1 MLRRL
6 VLLLLCLINR
16 PTRVLS
22 TLQRGGGENRTL
34 VEMNCEPEF
43 FGGWGNV
50 PGLSELEGC
59 DGHADA
65 TSSHGW
71 EEADVFGEPMCF
83 IGGWDAVPVEPV
95 PRGPVAHGG
104 RPEKRRADRKAA
116 SNKQPRRLGAVAA
129 EHGALGMIRQAGGG
143 MVNCSKS
150 CTDQKCA
157 QRIVNSV
164 PALELLQKQTWRHK
178 SAIGEK
184 HVAAAFVKEIRAAAL
199 PDTHPVRYALN
210 VGNCSCCEYAHAYF
224 NGCWEEGDAGKG
236 RPNRTYR
243 RYMHTAINGSA
254 SDVAGER
261 GSTGDAEKRMHASC
275 WIQDRIVN
283 FLGQTHSIMSGGGSG
298 SLNIAQNGEV
308 TSSEWTYKIRPVIIA
323 HEHKQ
328 YRSES
333 EANGSRFAAV
343 DLFREMWAHVTS
355 EVLNVT
361 IDSKSRTAP
370 RPATAHAN

>member
-150 CTDQKCA
+150 CPDQKCA

-164 PALELLQKQTWRHK
+164 PALELLQKQTWRHH

-210 VGNCSCCEYAHAYF
+210 VGNCLCCGNSFHDVQLFE
-224 NGCWEEGDAGKG
+224 CKS
-236 RPNRTYR
+236 R
-243 RYMHTAINGSA
+243 RECQMDVSTFA
-254 SDVAGER
+254 SDSNICDDQACV
-261 GSTGDAEKRMHASC
+261 
-275 WIQDRIVN
+275 RIVGECFDGRKGN
-283 FLGQTHSIMSGGGSG
+283 SENRNLAISNMDGIDRPRTCCAVRVLYCPSFAVV
-298 SLNIAQNGEV
+298 AQ
-308 TSSEWTYKIRPVIIA
+308 
-323 HEHKQ
+323 
-328 YRSES
+328 
-333 EANGSRFAAV
+333 
-343 DLFREMWAHVTS
+343 
-355 EVLNVT
+355 
-361 IDSKSRTAP
+361 
-370 RPATAHAN
+370 